1 MAKMEKQVL
10 NWVLFSIA
18 LLTSLVFLTILII
31 ASPHRWKRCRLCQK
45 HRFCVDC
52 AGDWFC
58 RKCG

>member
-1 MAKMEKQVL
+1 ML